1 MKKGTGTAITFA
13 VGVFAGLTLCGPAAQ
28 AATNLTATLSN
39 QPIYVDGQRVS
50 MTAYQIGG
58 NNYVK
63 LRDVGEAVGFNVYWD
78 GNAVQVESDRPYTG
92 TGPAANSCSTQPV
105 QTQTTA
111 VPTEETVQAALRTLR
126 ESYPNG
132 TVWPAP
138 YRSTSGGPYGSS
150 ASNCAGWAIL
160 CSDAA
165 FGDLPW
171 RRVNNPSW
179 DQIRA
184 GDLVEYS
191 NAQGRHVV
199 VVVSKTDDAMAIT
212 DSGTTQKAY
221 WGGKYFRSW
230 LEEQPGLTLYT
241 RYPS

>member
-1 MKKGTGTAITFA
+1 MKKGTAITFTL
-13 VGVFAGLTLCGPAAQ
+13 GVFAGLTLCGPAAQ
-28 AATNLTATLSN
+28 AATSLTATLSS
-39 QPIYVDGQRVS
+39 QPIYVDSRQVS

-78 GNAVQVESDRPYTG
+78 GSAVQVESGQPYTG
-92 TGPAANSCSTQPV
+92 MAPAS
-105 QTQTTA
+105 QTIQIEQQAQA
-111 VPTEETVQAALRTLR
+111 VPTEESVQAALMGLR
-126 ESYPNG
+126 DRYPNN
-132 TVWPAP
+132 TAWPSP
-138 YRSTSGGPYGSS
+138 YRSASGGPYRSGV
-150 ASNCAGWAIL
+150 NCAGWATL

-171 RRVNNPSW
+171 RRIDNPAW

-184 GDLVEYS
+184 GDLIEYD
-191 NAQGRHVV
+191 NNMGGHVV
-199 VVVSKTDDAMAIT
+199 VVVSKTDDALFIT

-221 WGGKYFRSW
+221 WGGKYLRWW

-241 RYPS
+241 RYPG